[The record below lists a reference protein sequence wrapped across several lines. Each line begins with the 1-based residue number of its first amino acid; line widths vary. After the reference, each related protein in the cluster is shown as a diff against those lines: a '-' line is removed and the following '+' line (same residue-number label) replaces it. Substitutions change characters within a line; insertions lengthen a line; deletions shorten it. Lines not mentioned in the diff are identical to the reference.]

1 MKFKSTTTAP
11 FLVICVF
18 ILTLLVSYLDTDKLA
33 SGGSIHLAWLVIE
46 LMVFAVPCVFYCKM
60 KGNGYTET
68 LGLRPFSLGRISL
81 LCFLIFVLLSGAL
94 LLKVGLYRLGVLPTE
109 ASGSLTGSDSVTAD
123 MGAGRTIYLIFTAAI
138 LPAVVEEF
146 LFRGVI
152 LSEYAHLGGIA
163 SVMVSALFFAMLH
176 FSLGEFP
183 IYFFGGLVM
192 GAAAYLTRSLLAGV
206 LLHCVYNL
214 YSLFGESFVW
224 KLIWEEQ
231 SHVFFLYLLAVIF
244 LLFLV
249 LAIGESERIFYGY
262 AINSRG
268 EVPFV
273 KRTVKGFTQSA
284 AQIFLSVGFLLC
296 VALYIIVVLTVRS

>member
-1 MKFKSTTTAP
+1 MKLKSTVTAP
-11 FLVICVF
+11 FLVLCVF
-18 ILTLLVSYLDTDKLA
+18 ILTLLVSYLDADKLA

-46 LMVFAVPCVFYCKM
+46 LMVFTVPCVFYCKL

-68 LGLRPFSLGRISL
+68 LGLRPFSLSRISL
-81 LCFLIFVLLSGAL
+81 LCFLTFVLISGVL
-94 LLKVGLYRLGVLPTE
+94 LLKVGLFRAGVLPTV
-109 ASGSLTGSDSVTAD
+109 AADSMAGAD
-123 MGAGRTIYLIFTAAI
+123 VGAGRAVYLIFTAVI

-146 LFRGVI
+146 LLRGVI
-152 LSEYAHLGGIA
+152 LSEYAHLGGIC
-163 SVMVSALFFAMLH
+163 SVTVSALFFAMLH
-176 FSLGEFP
+176 FSLAEFP

-192 GAAAYLTRSLLAGV
+192 GAAAYLTRSLLASV
-206 LLHCVYNL
+206 LLHGVYNL
-214 YSLFGESFVW
+214 FSLFGEAFVW
-224 KLIWEEQ
+224 RLIWEEQ

-249 LAIGESERIFYGY
+249 LSIGESERIFYGY

-273 KRTVKGFTQSA
+273 KRSTKSLTQSI

-296 VALYIIVVLTVRS
+296 VALYVIVVFTIRK

>member
-1 MKFKSTTTAP
+1 MKFKSTATAP
-11 FLVICVF
+11 FLVLCVF
-18 ILTLLVSYLDTDKLA
+18 ILTLLVSYLDADKLA

-46 LMVFAVPCVFYCKM
+46 LMVFTVPCVFYCKL
-60 KGNGYTET
+60 KGSGYTET
-68 LGLRPFSLGRISL
+68 LGLRPFSLSRVSL
-81 LCFLIFVLLSGAL
+81 LCFLTFVLLSGVL
-94 LLKVGLYRLGVLPTE
+94 LMKVGLFRAGVLPTE
-109 ASGSLTGSDSVTAD
+109 TAD
-123 MGAGRTIYLIFTAAI
+123 LAVENDIGTGRTVYLIFTAVI

-152 LSEYAHLGGIA
+152 LSEYAHLGGIC
-163 SVMVSALFFAMLH
+163 SVGVSALYFSMLH
-176 FSLGEFP
+176 FSLAEFP

-192 GAAAYLTRSLLAGV
+192 GAAAYLTRSLFASV
-206 LLHCVYNL
+206 LLHGVYNL
-214 YSLFGESFVW
+214 FSLFGEGFVW

-231 SHVFFLYLLAVIF
+231 SHVFFLYLLAVVF

-249 LAIGESERIFYGY
+249 LSIGESERIFYGY

-273 KRTVKGFTQSA
+273 KRSVKGFVQAS

-296 VALYIIVVLTVRS
+296 VALYVIIVFTIRK

>member
-18 ILTLLVSYLDTDKLA
+18 ILTLLVSYLDADKLA
-33 SGGSIHLAWLVIE
+33 SGGSVHLAWLVIE
-46 LMVFAVPCVFYCKM
+46 LMVFTVPCVFYCKL

-68 LGLRPFSLGRISL
+68 LGLRPFGLGRISL
-81 LCFLIFVLLSGAL
+81 LCFLTFVLLSGVL
-94 LLKVGLYRLGVLPTE
+94 LLKVALLRAGVLPAETSE
-109 ASGSLTGSDSVTAD
+109 SGIGAD
-123 MGAGRTIYLIFTAAI
+123 VGAGKTVYLIFTAVI

-152 LSEYAHLGGIA
+152 LSEYAHLGGIC
-163 SVMVSALFFAMLH
+163 SVTVSALFFAMLH
-176 FSLGEFP
+176 FTLPEFL

-192 GAAAYLTRSLLAGV
+192 GAAAYLTRSLLASV
-206 LLHCVYNL
+206 LLHSVYNL
-214 YSLFGESFVW
+214 FSLFGENFVW

-231 SHVFFLYLLAVIF
+231 SHVFFVYLLAVIF

-249 LAIGESERIFYGY
+249 LSIGESERIFYGY
-262 AINSRG
+262 AVNSRG

-273 KRTVKGFTQSA
+273 KRTVKGFTQSV

-296 VALYIIVVLTVRS
+296 IALYVIVVFTSRS